1 MDEKKYSLN
10 DIFALLN
17 ESTQVLSKTV
27 TVVHENSD
35 EVQEKQEMM
44 LSEFI
49 AMTVAHEL
57 VWTGSRLG
65 FDENKDHVI
74 AAMAKNHYDEV
85 AYPNYEHYGIILR
98 GGGSRKTRRR
108 SRH

>member
-17 ESTQVLSKTV
+17 ESTQVLSKIV
-27 TVVHENSD
+27 TVVHEN
-35 EVQEKQEMM
+35 EGKVQERQEMM

-57 VWTGSRLG
+57 IWDQSRLG
-65 FDENKDHVI
+65 FEENKDLVI
-74 AAMAKNHYDEV
+74 SAMEKNHYDKV

-98 GGGSRKTRRR
+98 GGSRKTRRR

>member
-17 ESTQVLSKTV
+17 ESTQVLFKNV
-27 TVVHENSD
+27 TVIHENKD
-35 EVQEKQEMM
+35 ETEERQEMM
-44 LSEFI
+44 LSEFV

-57 VWTGSRLG
+57 IWSQSRLA
-65 FDENKDHVI
+65 FDEDKDLVI
-74 AAMAKNHYDEV
+74 AAMAKNHYQEV

-98 GGGSRKTRRR
+98 GGSRKTRRR